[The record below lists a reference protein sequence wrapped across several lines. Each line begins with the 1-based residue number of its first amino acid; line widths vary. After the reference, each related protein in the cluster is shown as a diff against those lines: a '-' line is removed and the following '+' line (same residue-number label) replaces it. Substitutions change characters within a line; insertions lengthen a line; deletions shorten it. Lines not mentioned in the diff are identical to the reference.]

1 MKRSLAALVA
11 GVVLGGT
18 GVGMAARIETWH
30 RNSVFCFTTGRST
43 VVATRGVGC
52 RLDDGKKL
60 VVINHSQIVV
70 SNRGKAGKIY
80 FSSSP

>member
-30 RNSVFCFTTGRST
+30 RNGVFCFTTGRST
-43 VVATRGVGC
+43 VVAERGIAC
-52 RLDDGKKL
+52 HLDEGKKL
-60 VVINHSQIVV
+60 VVINSRQIVV
-70 SNRGKAGKIY
+70 SKRGKAQKIY
-80 FSSSP
+80 YVTSP

>member
-52 RLDDGKKL
+52 RLDTGKKL
-60 VVINHSQIVV
+60 VVITHSQITV

-80 FSSSP
+80 YTSSP

>member
-30 RNSVFCFTTGRST
+30 RNGVFCFTTGRSQ
-43 VVATRGVGC
+43 VIATRGVGC
-52 RLDDGKKL
+52 HLDGGKKL
-60 VVINHSQIVV
+60 VAITHGQIVV
-70 SNRGKAGKIY
+70 SRRGKADKIY
-80 FSSSP
+80 YTTSP